1 MSYWSPV
8 RDGVHCTADA
18 LRPCA
23 AQILFTKSN
32 TYLTIRVLNVM
43 LVDKRNSMAAK
54 DRQVPSVGQS
64 RISLSPAWTLRL
76 TICGALLAAISTFLP
91 WGVEQ
96 LYLPWSLIIGSGMGL
111 QGSEFLT
118 VSGLIR
124 AATIVGWTGVILY
137 EYIERRIMPYVTI
150 LTSSILSFLAVALFA
165 TTEIGLSWGAFVG
178 LAGGVLMVLGVVI
191 EKLEVEVVVQ
201 HEEKNEEE

>member
-1 MSYWSPV
+1 MPMCRANPIYEIEYIPYDS
-8 RDGVHCTADA
+8 
-18 LRPCA
+18 
-23 AQILFTKSN
+23 
-32 TYLTIRVLNVM
+32 VLNIM
-43 LVDKRNSMAAK
+43 LVGKRNSIAAQ
-54 DRQVPSVGQS
+54 DRRIASGGQT
-64 RISLSPAWTLRL
+64 RISLGPAWTWRL
-76 TICGALLAAISTFLP
+76 IICGALLAAISTLLP
-91 WGVEQ
+91 WGVDQ
-96 LYLPWSLIIGSGMGL
+96 LYLPWSLIIGGGTRL

-165 TTEIGLSWGAFVG
+165 TTEIGLSWGAFLDLVG
-178 LAGGVLMVLGVVI
+178 GTLMVLGVVI

-201 HEEKNEEE
+201 HEEKNEEEREDDLANGP